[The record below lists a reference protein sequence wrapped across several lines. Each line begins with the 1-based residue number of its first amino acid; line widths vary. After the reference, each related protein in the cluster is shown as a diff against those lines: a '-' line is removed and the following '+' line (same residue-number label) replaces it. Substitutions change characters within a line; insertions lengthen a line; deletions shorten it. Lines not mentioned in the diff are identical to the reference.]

1 MKRAVQLRWALVGVL
16 VILLHAA
23 MLSAQVRQEIRIPDI
38 MGYKTLKCDLHMHT
52 VFSDGTVWP
61 TVRVDEAWREGL
73 DVISITDHI
82 EYHPH
87 KDDVP
92 TKLNRPYEIALPRAR
107 ERDILLIQGAEIT
120 KDTPPGH
127 FNAIFIEDAAPL
139 EVKDVVEAAE
149 AASKQGA
156 FIWWNHP
163 GWKPDK
169 KGWFEIHTE
178 LYEKKLMRGIEVVNG
193 LDYYPEAHEWALEK
207 NLTFMGNTDLHDPC
221 PVDRTTAERHRPM
234 TLVFAKEKTL
244 EAVKDALVNG
254 RTLVWHNDQ
263 LIGKREYL
271 QAMFDRAVAV
281 RDIDYEGET
290 TIRLALENN
299 CDIGITLDRTD
310 GPGPKE
316 LVIPPQGKALLRLKV
331 KNVES
336 KAELSYVARNY
347 LVGPNKGLPV
357 DFTVPGQ
364 VTINIPVGIKTRSQ
378 SDPNQ

>member
-1 MKRAVQLRWALVGVL
+1 MKRAVQLRWAVMGVL

-23 MLSAQVRQEIRIPDI
+23 MLSAQVRQEIRIPEI
-38 MGYKTLKCDLHMHT
+38 MGYKTLKCDFHMHT
-52 VFSDGTVWP
+52 VFSDGAVWP

-82 EYHPH
+82 EYQPH

-92 TKLNRPYEIALPRAR
+92 TKHNRPYEIALPRAK
-107 ERDILLIQGAEIT
+107 ERDILLIRGAEIT
-120 KDTPPGH
+120 RDTPPGH
-127 FNAIFIEDAAPL
+127 FNAIFLEDVTPL
-139 EVKDVVEAAE
+139 DTKDLLDAME

-163 GWKPDK
+163 NWKPDK
-169 KGWFEIHTE
+169 KGWLDIHTE
-178 LYEKKLMRGIEVVNG
+178 LYEKKYMRGIEVVNG
-193 LDYYPEAHEWALEK
+193 LDYEPEVHEWALDK

-221 PVDRTTAERHRPM
+221 PVDKTTAERHRPM
-234 TLVFAKEKTL
+234 TLVFAKEKTR

-254 RTLVWHNDQ
+254 RTAIWHNDQ

-271 QAMFDRAVAV
+271 QAIFDKAAAV

-290 TIRLALENN
+290 TVRLALENN
-299 CDIGITLDRTD
+299 CDIDLKLDRTG

-316 LVIPPQGKALLRLKV
+316 LLIPPNGKALLKLKV

-336 KAELSYVARNY
+336 QTELSYTVRNY
-347 LVGPNKGLPV
+347 LIGPNKALPV
-357 DFTVPGQ
+357 SFTIPPQ
-364 VTINIPVGIKTRSQ
+364 VTVNIGVELPQK
-378 SDPNQ
+378 